1 MVEIM
6 IIFKRLNTV
15 NTEILPKIDLYI
27 QHNPYE
33 NIADISEIDKLILKF
48 IWKCKGPRI
57 DKIILKKKNKIAKLM
72 LTSNLTE
79 KLQ

>member
-48 IWKCKGPRI
+48 IWKCKGPGI
-57 DKIILKKKNKIAKLM
+57 TMTIF
-72 LTSNLTE
+72 
-79 KLQ
+79 

>member
-48 IWKCKGPRI
+48 IWKCKGLRR
-57 DKIILKKKNKIAKLM
+57 AKLI
-72 LTSNLTE
+72 LRE
-79 KLQ
+79 KN